1 MIISTLVKLR
11 VWFAALDN
19 GDTIVTIKILYIME
33 ATCKSCNHWEN
44 EAPAVQDQD
53 NFGECEV
60 LTDSGMKFVL
70 PVIQNRATQSA
81 GIITSADFGCN
92 QFAA

>member
-1 MIISTLVKLR
+1 MKVSTLIELL
-11 VWFAALDN
+11 VWFGALNNSD
-19 GDTIVTIKILYIME
+19 IVVTVKNLSIME
-33 ATCKSCNHWEN
+33 ATCKSCNHWED
-44 EAPAVQDQD
+44 EAPAVQNQD

-70 PVIQNRATQSA
+70 PVIQDRTMQST

>member
-1 MIISTLVKLR
+1 
-11 VWFAALDN
+11 
-19 GDTIVTIKILYIME
+19 ME
-33 ATCKSCNHWEN
+33 STCKSCNHWEN
-44 EAPAVQDQD
+44 DAPAVQNQD

-70 PVIQNRATQSA
+70 PVIQNPSSQST

>member
-1 MIISTLVKLR
+1 
-11 VWFAALDN
+11 
-19 GDTIVTIKILYIME
+19 
-33 ATCKSCNHWEN
+33 
-44 EAPAVQDQD
+44 
-53 NFGECEV
+53 V

>member
-19 GDTIVTIKILYIME
+19 GDIIVTIKILHIME
-33 ATCKSCNHWEN
+33 AICKSSNHWEN

-53 NFGECEV
+53 NIGEWEV
-60 LTDSGMKFVL
+60 LTDSGMNFVIY
-70 PVIQNRATQSA
+70 VIQKRATQSA
-81 GIITSADFGCN
+81 GIITSADVCRN
-92 QFAA
+92 KFAT